1 MTTLIMSVALLFTIA
16 LCLAIG
22 VISAYG
28 AIIGILH
35 AFNPH
40 RDQKPRT
47 PALVATAGP
56 SGD

>member
-1 MTTLIMSVALLFTIA
+1 MSVALLFTIA